1 MSDEKWQAIPLVSG
15 LFIAL
20 CILCAAS
27 TNEPTD
33 NYASP
38 LALAADPEEGLL
50 YVCAE
55 TGHEMSVLDVES
67 EEKTGTFA
75 LPGPP
80 TGVALSGDT
89 LYVTI
94 GRPEGQVAVLDRAS
108 GDVTASLPVG
118 HTPMAPLLSP
128 GGDRLYV
135 CNRFDN
141 EVAVIALPSGETVA
155 EIPVLR
161 EPVAAVLSA
170 DGARLFVANHLPDG
184 PADQPR
190 VYASVSVIDTEANE
204 VTSNIPL
211 PNGSTGLRG
220 MCISPDGKHVYVSHI
235 LARFQLP
242 TTQLERGWM
251 NTNALSV
258 IDAEQAERVNTA
270 LLDNVDRGAANPWGV
285 VCTAD
290 GKYVCVSHAGTH
302 EVSVIDR
309 AALHERLAKAAAG
322 EEVTQVTSSAD
333 DVPNDLAFLVGI
345 RRRLK
350 LDGVGPRGLAIV
362 GTKAYA
368 AEYFTDSVGVVNL
381 DPEVRHKPRSLA
393 VWPEKEMT
401 TVRRGEMYFNDARV
415 CFQGW
420 QSCATCHPD
429 VRADALNWDL
439 LNDGIGNPRNTKSLL
454 LSHVT
459 PPAMITGV
467 RERAEDAVRAGMQ
480 YIQFAV
486 RPEEDA
492 VALDEFLKSVEPVR
506 SPYLV
511 DGELSEAARRGKGVF
526 EKAGCA
532 QCHSGPHHTD
542 MKMHDVGTGASYDND
557 RLFDTPALVE
567 AWRTDP
573 YLVRGQA
580 ATMMEVLTE
589 YNEDDRHGKTS
600 DLSERE
606 LADLVEYLLSL

>member
-27 TNEPTD
+27 TSEPTD

-38 LALAADPEEGLL
+38 LALATDAEEGFL

-55 TGHEMSVLDVES
+55 TGHQVSVFDVES

-108 GDVTASLPVG
+108 GEVTASLSVG
-118 HTPMAPLLSP
+118 HAPMAPVLSP

-135 CNRFDN
+135 CNRFDDDVSVIN
-141 EVAVIALPSGETVA
+141 VADGETVTR
-155 EIPVLR
+155 IPVLR
-161 EPVAAVLSA
+161 EPVAAVLST
-170 DGARLFVANHLPDG
+170 DGAKLCVANHLPDG

-190 VYASVSVIDTEANE
+190 VYASVSVIDTEAGE

-220 MCISPDGKHVYVSHI
+220 MCISPDGKHIYVTHI

-251 NTNALSV
+251 NTNALSI
-258 IDAEQAERVNTA
+258 IDAEKAERVNTA

-285 VCTAD
+285 ACTAD

-309 AALHERLAKAAAG
+309 AALHERLTKAAAG

-350 LDGVGPRGLAIV
+350 LDGVGPRGLAVV

-381 DPEVRHKPRSLA
+381 DPEVRHKPRSVALG
-393 VWPEKEMT
+393 PEKEMT

-467 RERAEDAVRAGMQ
+467 RDRAEDAVRAGMQ

-492 VALDEFLKSVEPVR
+492 VALDEFLKSVEPVP

-511 DGELSEAARRGKGVF
+511 DGELSEAARRGKKVY

-532 QCHSGPHHTD
+532 QCHSGPYHTD
-542 MKMHDVGTGASYDND
+542 MKMHDIGTGASYDND
-557 RLFDTPALVE
+557 RPFDTPSLVE
-567 AWRTDP
+567 VWRTAP